1 MDFLE
6 KGEIQVVLDEGVKFF
21 GVFAKGV
28 KFFVNFA
35 KGMNVFYGFFAKWV
49 EFW

>member
-6 KGEIQVVLDEGVKFF
+6 KGEIQVVLDEGVKFL

-28 KFFVNFA
+28 IFFVNFA
-35 KGMNVFYGFFAKWV
+35 KGMKVFYGFFAKGV

>member
-6 KGEIQVVLDEGVKFF
+6 KGEIQVVLDEGVKFL